1 LLDSLVADFSSGIT
15 LLKNVL
21 KIKAVFATLYI

>member
-1 LLDSLVADFSSGIT
+1 MNTKGIYSVLY

-21 KIKAVFATLYI
+21 KIKSKSELKAGLH